1 MLQYISRI
9 AAPLKNAGAVKITIS
24 TILSPV
30 SKPSGDAYHE
40 SRIIAILLKTAGR
53 RIS

>member
-9 AAPLKNAGAVKITIS
+9 VAPLKNAGAVKITIS
-24 TILSPV
+24 TIPSPV
-30 SKPSGDAYHE
+30 SKPSSDAYHE
-40 SRIIAILLKTAGR
+40 SRIIVVFLKTAGR